1 MYISDS
7 KLQAAQLFANSYEG
21 CEDTSLLEDPGVP
34 QPNGVEV
41 QREMSRFRVLILPV
55 KAKPSHKK
63 QK

>member
-21 CEDTSLLEDPGVP
+21 CEDTSPLEDPDVP
-34 QPNGVEV
+34 HTDGIEI
-41 QREMSRFRVLILPV
+41 QRKMSRFRALVLPV